1 LKYQQLIS
9 FKKPMTPI
17 ELLAAVPLIAFFSFI
32 WGALQTEEVN
42 AKAYRQDKSNQWI
55 ETRTAS
61 RNTPICFN
69 LFYQMRLTNKLIAG
83 SKDFY

>member
-1 LKYQQLIS
+1 MKYQQLIS

-55 ETRTAS
+55 ETRTKIS
-61 RNTPICFN
+61 KPKYPD
-69 LFYQMRLTNKLIAG
+69 LFQPVLPDEANK
-83 SKDFY
+83 